1 MKKLLAVF
9 VALLLVAILAVS
21 VSAQSGSGG
30 YLDVESNFRVWR
42 DSSFRGDIYAED
54 DVTVT
59 DQLVVSNDL
68 TVSDVAALSSLKYT
82 AGTTQT
88 LTADGTIAV
97 ANSYAL
103 LSAAGSIGTSNI
115 GTCNLLNQG
124 QLLILENVSNTTITI
139 TDTGTLKLSG
149 NAALAQW
156 DSAALVCDGTNWV
169 QLYEQDN

>member
-9 VALLLVAILAVS
+9 VALLLVAIVAVS

-68 TVSDVAALSSLKYT
+68 VVSDFASIARLGYT
-82 AGTTQT
+82 ASATQT
-88 LTADGTIAV
+88 LLADTPISV
-97 ANSYAL
+97 TSSYLL
-103 LSAAGSIGTSNI
+103 LSAAGSIGTGSI
-115 GTCNLLNQG
+115 GTCNLANQG
-124 QLLILENVSNTTITI
+124 QLIVLENVSNTTITI

-156 DSAALVCDGTNWV
+156 DSAAIVCDGTNWV